1 MWLKLLLLVIGF
13 TLVVGVKST
22 KSVKTLH
29 QSDYLPLVD
38 LVESASIGPLD
49 DPIDGISYRLPNTT
63 IPLSYDIWLSTHLHR
78 GDFNFDGRVFLR
90 FECVQ
95 TTSELVLHYRMIT
108 ITSVALFDGNSNL
121 IQVGVPFRQDDTVEF
136 LVITPRDQLIQGQ
149 VYSISIMY
157 NGTMRDDG
165 LGFNVD
171 SYIDSENNTRW
182 WATTLF
188 LPTDGRHA
196 FPW

>member
-1 MWLKLLLLVIGF
+1 MWLKLTLLIIGL
-13 TLVVGVKST
+13 TLVVGVKT
-22 KSVKTLH
+22 AKSLKTSYQDDH
-29 QSDYLPLVD
+29 VPLVD
-38 LVESASIGPLD
+38 LVEGTSIVPLV

-63 IPLSYDIWLSTHLHR
+63 IPLSYQIWLSTHIHR
-78 GDFNFDGRVFLR
+78 GEFGFDGRAFIRL
-90 FECVQ
+90 ECTQ
-95 TTSELVLHYRMIT
+95 TTPEIVLHYRLMT
-108 ITSVALFDGNSNL
+108 INTVTLFDSNNNL
-121 IQVGVPFRQDDTVEF
+121 VQVNVPWHQNDTVEF

-149 VYSISIMY
+149 VYSLSIIY
-157 NGTMRDDG
+157 NATMRDDG
-165 LGFNVD
+165 RGFNYD